1 MIEGD
6 ISLLSDHILKDW
18 EVYTQRFLM
27 LEQKY
32 SN

>member
-18 EVYTQRFLM
+18 EVYTRFLM